1 MSTIQTYE
9 WTGGQLADTKAT
21 SATLCPGRL
30 RRVLVAI
37 MATRVIAA
45 AAMGQPGEIPGDDL
59 SELSLEELMNE
70 EITSAATPTETS
82 ARITPAAI
90 TAEQIQASG
99 ARSLF
104 ELLDIYVPNLQCM
117 RQHWG
122 PDHLGLQYQPNP
134 NLTLRLD
141 GYNLPGVFDR
151 DLNKRNYLG
160 GEGDYRSEA
169 PAVATWL
176 TYRF

>member
-70 EITSAATPTETS
+70 EITSAATPGETS
-82 ARITPAAI
+82 ARITPAAMTTI
-90 TAEQIQASG
+90 TAEQIQAWIFTCPTSSACDNTG
-99 ARSLF
+99 
-104 ELLDIYVPNLQCM
+104 
-117 RQHWG
+117 G
-122 PDHLGLQYQPNP
+122 PI
-134 NLTLRLD
+134 
-141 GYNLPGVFDR
+141 
-151 DLNKRNYLG
+151 
-160 GEGDYRSEA
+160 
-169 PAVATWL
+169 TWACSINQ
-176 TYRF
+176 TRT